1 MSQRALEPNVCF
13 RYIQKVTQVDR
24 HLPNGSSRTFTRR
37 SSRAQWAAIRGSA
50 RSPSPHRISLLSIS
64 ILSAASSSS
73 VAPAAWLLGQLP
85 AGICVSRRTWLLIDI
100 HYGGSHLPQCRGQG
114 HRDGDDDDQRAAA
127 RGRRGATA
135 TRRATAGHGPTL
147 SWREPRSMPRMQP
160 CSQVAIG
167 IITSTQQGRAAAAR
181 KHHSHAS
188 IMY

>member
-135 TRRATAGHGPTL
+135 TRRATAGRTSMGQRCH
-147 SWREPRSMPRMQP
+147 SSHAWREPRSMPRMHAASQP
-160 CSQVAIG
+160 RVG
-167 IITSTQQGRAAAAR
+167 ILFKNSNFHAA
-181 KHHSHAS
+181 KC
-188 IMY
+188 